1 MISAEARW
9 VGAAL
14 AKLPDEQLFPLLN
27 VGSQDAAFREKRQ
40 PWIDA
45 RVFAPLRA
53 RGGKIVHLDLA
64 PGEGV
69 DITGD
74 LLDPNVRAQLRGFRS
89 VLCANVLEH
98 VPDRER
104 FAAALADVTAPGG
117 YLIVT
122 VPKRFP
128 YHPDPIDTMFRPGI
142 EELAKLFPAMEVIDA
157 KVVRSTMLMFFVQR
171 LLMIRSAPPS
181 TTNPAMRREFVRW
194 LPRSIAAT
202 AIVFRKGQASFGVRQ
217 R

>member
-1 MISAEARW
+1 MIAAEARW

-14 AKLPDEQLFPLLN
+14 AKLPDDQLFPLLN
-27 VGSQDAAFREKRQ
+27 VGSQDEAFRAKRQ
-40 PWIDA
+40 PWIDT
-45 RVFAPLRA
+45 RVFAPLRR

-64 PGEGV
+64 PGAGV

-104 FAAALADVTAPGG
+104 FAAALVDVTAPGG

-128 YHPDPIDTMFRPGI
+128 YHPDPIDTMFRPDI
-142 EELAKLFPAMEVIDA
+142 AELAALFPSMEVVDA

-171 LLMIRSAPPS
+171 LLTIRSAPAS
-181 TTNPAMRREFVRW
+181 TTSPSMRNEFLRW
-194 LPRSIAAT
+194 LLRRIEAT
-202 AIVFRKGQASFGVRQ
+202 AIVFRKPYGVRQ

>member
-27 VGSQDAAFREKRQ
+27 VGSQDAAFREQRQ

-45 RVFAPLRA
+45 HVFAPLRT
-53 RGGKIVHLDLA
+53 RGGKVVHLDLA
-64 PGEGV
+64 PGDGV

-74 LLDPNVRAQLRGFRS
+74 LLDPTVRAQLRGFRS

-104 FAAALADVTAPGG
+104 FAAALVDITAPGG

-122 VPKRFP
+122 VPRQFP
-128 YHPDPIDTMFRPGI
+128 YHPDPIDTMFRPSI
-142 EELAKLFPAMEVIDA
+142 EELAALFPTLEVIDA
-157 KVVRSTMLMFFVQR
+157 QVVRSTMLLLFLQR
-171 LLMIRSAPPS
+171 LLMFRSAPPS
-181 TTNPAMRREFVRW
+181 TTSASMRNEFLRW
-194 LPRSIAAT
+194 LLRRVSAT
-202 AIVFRKGQASFGVRQ
+202 AVVFRRP
-217 R
+217 